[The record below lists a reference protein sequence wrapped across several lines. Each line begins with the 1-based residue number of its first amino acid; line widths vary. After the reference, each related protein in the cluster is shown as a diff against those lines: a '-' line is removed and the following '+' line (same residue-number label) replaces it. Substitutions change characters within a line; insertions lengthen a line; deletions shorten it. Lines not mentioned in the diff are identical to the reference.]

1 MFGNCIKLIKKLL
14 KIVPVDL
21 KNTIILSFL
30 LFEKSSQF
38 FFTTNLSVSSKEEN
52 KLAKKRKKL
61 ETI

>member
-1 MFGNCIKLIKKLL
+1 MFGNCIKLIKKRL

-38 FFTTNLSVSSKEEN
+38 FFMTNLSVSSKEEN